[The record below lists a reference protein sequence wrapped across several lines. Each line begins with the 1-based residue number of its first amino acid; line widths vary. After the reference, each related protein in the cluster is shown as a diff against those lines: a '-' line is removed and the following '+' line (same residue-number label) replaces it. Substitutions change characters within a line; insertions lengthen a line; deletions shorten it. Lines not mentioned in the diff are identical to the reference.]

1 MIKIYYL
8 EFCPYSQQ
16 ALKILDKYKIEHH
29 KIESS
34 NNKNDRK
41 QFYPTFPQIYWNEN
55 LIGGYSEISDIINNL
70 QHQNIPLMENNW
82 EKRQWLNF
90 LIDIANKL

>member
-1 MIKIYYL
+1 MVINVNSL
-8 EFCPYSQQ
+8 

-34 NNKNDRK
+34 DNKNDRK

-55 LIGGYSEISDIINNL
+55 LIGGYSEISNVINNL
-70 QHQNIPLMENNW
+70 QHRNIPLMENNW
-82 EKRQWLNF
+82 RKKEWLKF
-90 LIDIANKL
+90 LINLSYKL

>member
-8 EFCPYSQQ
+8 DYCPYSKE

-41 QFYPTFPQIYWNEN
+41 TFYPTFPQIYWNEN

>member
-8 EFCPYSQQ
+8 DYCPYSQQ
-16 ALKILDKYKIEHH
+16 ALKILHKYKIEHH

-34 NNKNDRK
+34 DNKNDRK
-41 QFYPTFPQIYWNEN
+41 KFYPTFPQIYWNEN
-55 LIGGYSEISDIINNL
+55 LIGGYSEISNVINNL

-82 EKRQWLNF
+82 KKREWLKF
-90 LIDIANKL
+90 LINLSYKL

>member
-8 EFCPYSQQ
+8 DNCPYSQG
-16 ALKILDKYKIEHH
+16 ALKILDNYKIEHH